1 MIGTTSW
8 GTTLAV
14 ILAQQGVQVT
24 LWSRNEEE
32 AHNLQATRENRLR
45 LPGIVFPSFL
55 TVTAALDNACESADL
70 VIFAVPSQR
79 MRENVRQVRPFLS
92 SDSLVMSVAKGLE
105 LGTTLRMS
113 QVIQEEL
120 QPTYKGSCCVLSGP
134 NLSREIAQGLPSAT
148 VVAAEDPLVAEK
160 VRDLVMTPRFRVYSS
175 RDVIGVELGG
185 TLKNIIALGAGMND
199 GWGYGAN
206 AKAAFMTRGLAE
218 ITRLGAAAGA
228 NPLTFL
234 GLAGLGDLVATCT
247 SPLSRNRRVGEGLAK
262 GSTLEELLPT
272 LGGTAEGPTTTLA
285 ARELARHLNV
295 EMPITEQ
302 TYRVLYQGLDP
313 RQAILELM
321 SREPKYELE
330 GLGG

>member
-14 ILAQQGVQVT
+14 ILAQKGLQVA
-24 LWSRNEEE
+24 LWARQEEE
-32 AHNLQATRENRLR
+32 ARDLEAARENRLR
-45 LPGIVFPSFL
+45 LPGTLFPSSL
-55 TVTAALDNACESADL
+55 AVTAALDRACENADL

-79 MRENVRQVRPFLS
+79 MRENVRHVSPFLS
-92 SDSLVMSVAKGLE
+92 ADSLVMSAAKGLE

-148 VVAAEDPLVAEK
+148 VVAAEDPQVAEK
-160 VRDLVMTPRFRVYSS
+160 VQGLVMTSRFRVYSS

-206 AKAAFMTRGLAE
+206 AKAAFMTRGLSE

-247 SPLSRNRRVGEGLAK
+247 SPLSRNRRLGEELAK
-262 GSTLEELLPT
+262 GKTLEELLPT
-272 LGGTAEGPTTTLA
+272 LGGTAEGPATTIA
-285 ARELARHLNV
+285 ARELAMRLSV

-313 RQAILELM
+313 RQAIVDLM